1 MGFIKARQSDLYHA
15 EKGEGL
21 PIPLIH
27 PAAFRE
33 RAYRRWRRQVSTL
46 ARAVRAGR
54 SRAKADPQ
62 RAGAPVNGQALRD
75 LVATV
80 AADARLVRVPVRQP
94 PWTPTSLAV
103 TTGDDVSWLA
113 WGSPYLVWP
122 LSVAVRPRLTLRGRV
137 DDGVAQDGTRDTVTF
152 RADRTGE
159 LRLGSVYPGEL
170 QADGT
175 ITMDR
180 IPTGARSRTGATVRP
195 TSWPAPEPTA
205 SAAGSTRNDPCSPTT
220 RPRSAGRRRHV
231 WSAPGSSRKPSPR
244 QATRRVSSAGSTSSR
259 ETRHYA
265 CSDRRTARLPAGR
278 PPRLPAAEP
287 TAAQRKCEAGA
298 VYAPRW
304 PAASAPPRPC

>member
-54 SRAKADPQ
+54 SRAKADPR

-180 IPTGARSRTGATVRP
+180 IPYRCPLPHLG
-195 TSWPAPEPTA
+195 
-205 SAAGSTRNDPCSPTT
+205 SAELLPP
-220 RPRSAGRRRHV
+220 
-231 WSAPGSSRKPSPR
+231 
-244 QATRRVSSAGSTSSR
+244 
-259 ETRHYA
+259 
-265 CSDRRTARLPAGR
+265 SDRKIG
-278 PPRLPAAEP
+278 
-287 TAAQRKCEAGA
+287 
-298 VYAPRW
+298 
-304 PAASAPPRPC
+304 S